1 MKFQSSNTIS
11 SFDSE
16 TVNSME
22 ISLHFQIQVLFEQ
35 DYTLASTLNM
45 LNSFWFMV
53 IFRQCWQIYHS
64 HLWEPYCV
72 DKVQF
77 VSEYWNN
84 QFQVML
90 TSCPCRSCSRFQNFN
105 VWSFCLIHIYFLSH
119 VSLVLHEITQAVLKT
134 QNCTMHHVAH
144 SRFSCLTLDK
154 AWRVASVN
162 MLRWTWKANK
172 DNIMF

>member
-1 MKFQSSNTIS
+1 MS

-16 TVNSME
+16 TFNSME
-22 ISLHFQIQVLFEQ
+22 VSLHFQIQVLIEH

-64 HLWEPYCV
+64 HLWEPCCV
-72 DKVQF
+72 DQAQF

-84 QFQVML
+84 QFQAML
-90 TSCPCRSCSRFQNFN
+90 TSCPCHSCSRFQNFN

-119 VSLVLHEITQAVLKT
+119 VSLVLHEITQGVLKT
-134 QNCTMHHVAH
+134 KQLHHASCCAQQVSH
-144 SRFSCLTLDK
+144 VCLTLDK
-154 AWRVASVN
+154 PRRVASVN
-162 MLRWTWKANK
+162 MLRWTWKANN